1 MAEISKNLTNV
12 PRLDSLTENQIRDTD
27 KVKNQ
32 KSDVNIDG
40 VEIPIGR
47 PDESAQSGG
56 AKTKKSQQLMPDAV
70 IGRDISQLESAEQV
84 RSTGYVSAT
93 DKLLGLDLQPTM
105 LGVLAPPPG
114 NNEALRSLTPT
125 MRRKIMRNLLG
136 KQRERM
142 RRLTGSLR
150 RQRDDQSDE
159 DTADSNGESFA
170 AMMLED
176 YILTMDQM
184 DRATDELSKMAKM
197 LDVLDEMLGMQDF
210 TISQTGTFSQG

>member
-1 MAEISKNLTNV
+1 MAEISRNLTNA
-12 PRLDSLTENQIRDTD
+12 PRLDSLTENQIKDPD

-32 KSDVNIDG
+32 KAGTNIDG
-40 VEIPIGR
+40 VEIPVGQ
-47 PDESAQSGG
+47 PEESAQSGG
-56 AKTKKSQQLMPDAV
+56 AKTKKNQQLMTDV
-70 IGRDISQLESAEQV
+70 IVGREVSQLESAEQV

-114 NNEALRSLTPT
+114 NNEALRLLTPT
-125 MRRKIMRNLLG
+125 MRRKIMRNLLS

-150 RQRDDQSDE
+150 RQRDEQSE
-159 DTADSNGESFA
+159 EGSSNSDGESFA

-197 LDVLDEMLGMQDF
+197 LDVLDEMLVMQDF
-210 TISQTGTFSQG
+210 TISQMGTFSQG

>member
-1 MAEISKNLTNV
+1 MAEISKNLTNA

-32 KSDVNIDG
+32 KAGTNIDG
-40 VEIPIGR
+40 VEIPIGQ
-47 PDESAQSGG
+47 PDESAQSGS
-56 AKTKKSQQLMPDAV
+56 AKSQKNRQLMTDV
-70 IGRDISQLESAEQV
+70 VVGRDISQLESAEQV

-150 RQRDDQSDE
+150 RRRDEKSDE
-159 DTADSNGESFA
+159 NATDSNESFA

-176 YILTMDQM
+176 YILTMDQI

-197 LDVLDEMLGMQDF
+197 LDVLDEMLVMQDF
-210 TISQTGTFSQG
+210 TISQMGTFSQG

>member
-1 MAEISKNLTNV
+1 MAEISRNLSNAQ
-12 PRLDSLTENQIRDTD
+12 RLDSLTENQIRETD
-27 KVKNQ
+27 KIKNQ
-32 KSDVNIDG
+32 KAGTNIEG
-40 VEIPIGR
+40 VEIPVGQ

-56 AKTKKSQQLMPDAV
+56 AKLKKNQQLMPDAV

-84 RSTGYVSAT
+84 RSTGYVSST

-150 RQRDDQSDE
+150 RQRDEQADE
-159 DTADSNGESFA
+159 DIADSNGKSFA

-197 LDVLDEMLGMQDF
+197 LDVLDEMLVMQDF
-210 TISQTGTFSQG
+210 TISQMGTFSQG

>member
-1 MAEISKNLTNV
+1 MPEISKNLNNV
-12 PRLDSLTENQIRDTD
+12 PRLDTFSENQIRETE

-32 KSDVNIDG
+32 KAGTTIDG
-40 VEIPIGR
+40 VEIPIGQ
-47 PDESAQSGG
+47 PDESAQTGG
-56 AKTKKSQQLMPDAV
+56 AKTKKNQQLMPDAI

-150 RQRDDQSDE
+150 RRRDEQSDE

-197 LDVLDEMLGMQDF
+197 LDVLDEMLVMQDF
-210 TISQTGTFSQG
+210 TISQMGTFSQG

>member
-1 MAEISKNLTNV
+1 MAEISRNLTNA
-12 PRLDSLTENQIRDTD
+12 PRVDSLTENQIRDTD

-32 KSDVNIDG
+32 KAGTNIDG
-40 VEIPIGR
+40 VEIPIGQ

-56 AKTKKSQQLMPDAV
+56 TKAQKNRQIMPDAI
-70 IGRDISQLESAEQV
+70 IGRDVSQLESAEQV

-150 RQRDDQSDE
+150 RQRDEQSDE
-159 DTADSNGESFA
+159 DNADSNGESFA

-197 LDVLDEMLGMQDF
+197 LDVLDEMLVMQDF
-210 TISQTGTFSQG
+210 TISQMGTFSQG

>member
-1 MAEISKNLTNV
+1 MPEISKNLNNV
-12 PRLDSLTENQIRDTD
+12 PRLDTFSENQIRETE

-32 KSDVNIDG
+32 KAGTTIDG
-40 VEIPIGR
+40 VEIPIGQ
-47 PDESAQSGG
+47 PDESAQTGG
-56 AKTKKSQQLMPDAV
+56 AKTKKNQQLMPDAI

-150 RQRDDQSDE
+150 RQRDEQSDE

-197 LDVLDEMLGMQDF
+197 LDVLDEMLVMQDF
-210 TISQTGTFSQG
+210 TISQMGTFSQG

>member
-1 MAEISKNLTNV
+1 MAEISRNLSNTA
-12 PRLDSLTENQIRDTD
+12 RLDSLNENQIKDAD

-32 KSDVNIDG
+32 RAKTNVDG
-40 VEIPIGR
+40 VEIPVGQ
-47 PDESAQSGG
+47 PGESDQAG
-56 AKTKKSQQLMPDAV
+56 KTKSQKNQQLMTDV
-70 IGRDISQLESAEQV
+70 IVGKDISQLESAEQV

-114 NNEALRSLTPT
+114 NNEALRSFTPT

-142 RRLTGSLR
+142 RRLTGTLR
-150 RQRDDQSDE
+150 RQKDE
-159 DTADSNGESFA
+159 QTEDSTDSKGESFA

-197 LDVLDEMLGMQDF
+197 LDVLDEMLVMQDF
-210 TISQTGTFSQG
+210 TISQMGTFSQG

>member
-1 MAEISKNLTNV
+1 MAEISRNLTNV
-12 PRLDSLTENQIRDTD
+12 PRLDSLTENQVRDTD
-27 KVKNQ
+27 KAKNQ
-32 KSDVNIDG
+32 KAGTNIDG
-40 VEIPIGR
+40 VEIPVGQ
-47 PDESAQSGG
+47 PGESAQSGG
-56 AKTKKSQQLMPDAV
+56 AKTQKNRQLMPDV
-70 IGRDISQLESAEQV
+70 IIGRDVTQLESAEQV
-84 RSTGYVSAT
+84 RSTGYVSAA

-114 NNEALRSLTPT
+114 NNEALRALTPT

-150 RQRDDQSDE
+150 RQRDEQSDE
-159 DTADSNGESFA
+159 ETGDSNGESFS

-184 DRATDELSKMAKM
+184 DRATGELSKMAKM
-197 LDVLDEMLGMQDF
+197 LDVLDEMLGMQDY

>member
-1 MAEISKNLTNV
+1 MAEISRNLTNA
-12 PRLDSLTENQIRDTD
+12 PRLDSLTENQIKDTD

-32 KSDVNIDG
+32 KAGTKIDG
-40 VEIPIGR
+40 VEIPIGQ
-47 PDESAQSGG
+47 PDESAKSGG
-56 AKTKKSQQLMPDAV
+56 AKTKKNQQLMTDV
-70 IGRDISQLESAEQV
+70 IVGREVSQLESAEQV

-114 NNEALRSLTPT
+114 NNEALRLLTPT
-125 MRRKIMRNLLG
+125 MRRKIMRNLLS

-150 RQRDDQSDE
+150 RQRDEQTDEGSSDSE
-159 DTADSNGESFA
+159 GESFA

-197 LDVLDEMLGMQDF
+197 LDVLDEMLVMQDF
-210 TISQTGTFSQG
+210 TISQMGTFSQG

>member
-1 MAEISKNLTNV
+1 MAEISKNLTNA

-32 KSDVNIDG
+32 KAGTNIDG
-40 VEIPIGR
+40 VEIPIGQ

-56 AKTKKSQQLMPDAV
+56 TKAQKNRQLMTDV
-70 IGRDISQLESAEQV
+70 VVGRDISQLESAEQV

-142 RRLTGSLR
+142 RRLTSSLR
-150 RQRDDQSDE
+150 RRRDEKSDE
-159 DTADSNGESFA
+159 DATDSNESFA

-176 YILTMDQM
+176 YILTMDQI

-210 TISQTGTFSQG
+210 TISQMGTFSQG